1 MAVETLQ
8 TIRIGFLPLT
18 DCAALVMAAERG
30 FDRKYGIRI
39 ELSRESSWAAVRDK
53 LGSGL
58 LDAAHVLYGLMYGVQ
73 LGIGCQQKEMAVL
86 MNLSQNGQAI
96 TLARAL
102 AGRGVVNGS
111 TLARHMK
118 ADPRTYTFAH
128 TFPTGNH
135 AMLLYYWLATHG
147 LDPLRDVRTVTVPPP
162 QMVAHLREGQIDGF
176 CAGEPWGQRALA
188 DQVGVTL
195 ASTQQVW
202 QDHPGKVLGTTA
214 IFAERNPDA
223 CRALV
228 AALLDAGKWIDASPE
243 NKQATAQVLA
253 GPGYLGV
260 SETVIAPRLLGRYRD
275 GMDGEW
281 QDAHPLAFYR
291 GGSVNFPYLSDAMWF
306 MTQHKRWGLLK
317 AHPDYL
323 AIAGAVNRI
332 DLYQGGAALSGTPL
346 PASAMRTS
354 TLIDGVRWDGSDP
367 AGYADAFHIKVS

>member
-18 DCAALVMAAERG
+18 DCAALVLAAERG

-96 TLARAL
+96 TLARSL
-102 AGRGVVNGS
+102 AGRGVVDGS
-111 TLARHMK
+111 TLARRML

-176 CAGEPWGQRALA
+176 CAGEPWGQRAVA
-188 DQVGVTL
+188 DEVGVTL

-202 QDHPGKVLGTTA
+202 PDHPGKVLGTTA

-243 NKQATAQVLA
+243 NKEATAQVLA

-260 SETVIAPRLLGRYRD
+260 SEAVIAPRLLGRYRD

-354 TLIDGVRWDGSDP
+354 ILIDGVSWDGSDP